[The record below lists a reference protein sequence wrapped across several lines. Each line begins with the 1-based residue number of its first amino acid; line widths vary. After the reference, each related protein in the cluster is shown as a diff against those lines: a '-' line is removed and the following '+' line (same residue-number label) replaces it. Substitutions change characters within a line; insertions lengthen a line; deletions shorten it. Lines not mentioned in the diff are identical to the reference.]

1 MALIISSTGNTAFRS
16 EEIVGI
22 SHLPNAKTGKLSK
35 SVRIVF
41 KSGRDA
47 FIDCKTVKEA
57 KEIKDKIIEI
67 LKQEY

>member
-1 MALIISSTGNTAFRS
+1 MALIISNTGNTVFRS

-22 SHLPNAKTGKLSK
+22 SHLTNVKTGKLSK

-41 KSGRDA
+41 KSGRD
-47 FIDCKTVKEA
+47 FSIDCKTIKDA
-57 KEIKDKIIEI
+57 KEIKDTIIEI